1 MDATRG
7 RVAIVGAGMSGL
19 ACGHALTEWGYDVV
33 LFDKSRGPGGRV
45 CTRRR
50 ESARFDHGAQYF
62 TVSDPQFDRVI
73 QRLGDAGVVAPWV
86 GRFGTWTDGSMSV
99 KDSGRPRWV
108 GVPRM
113 SALPKA
119 VAYGLDIRLQRR
131 IVKITTVENMW
142 ALTDDQG
149 GVASGFD
156 WVVVTCPGPQAQSL
170 IPVASPLYG
179 VAGGF
184 DYQPCWAAM
193 IGFESPVQWG
203 YDGVALDHD
212 VLAWVARDSSKPGR
226 GDGERWVL
234 HAQPGWSRMNVDT
247 EPEGVL
253 RALRAAFREVSGG
266 LPAETAV
273 GGIHRWLYARST
285 QVGSRPVNLDP
296 SLRLGLCGDGA
307 SGARLEQAWL
317 SGIELARGIAEQ

>member
-1 MDATRG
+1 MDSIRG
-7 RVAIVGAGMSGL
+7 RVAIVGAGVSGL
-19 ACGHALTEWGYDVV
+19 SCAQALVEWGYEVV

-62 TVSDPQFDRVI
+62 TVSDPQFDRVV
-73 QRLGDAGVVAPWV
+73 QRLVDAGVVAPWV
-86 GRFGTWTDGSMSV
+86 GRFGTWADGSVSV
-99 KDSGRPRWV
+99 QDSGRPRWV

-113 SALPKA
+113 SSLARA
-119 VAYGLDIRLQRR
+119 AGDGLDIRLQSR
-131 IVKITTVENMW
+131 IIDINRLENKW
-142 ALTDDQG
+142 TLTDEQG
-149 GVASGFD
+149 TTSSGFD

-184 DYQPCWAAM
+184 DYQPCWAALLA
-193 IGFESPVQWG
+193 FESPVPWA
-203 YDGVALDHD
+203 YDGVSLDHN

-226 GDGERWVL
+226 GDGDRWVL
-234 HAQPGWSRMNVDT
+234 HAQPGWSRTNVAT
-247 EPEGVL
+247 EPEVAL
-253 RALRAAFREVSGG
+253 SVLRAAFREVSGG
-266 LPAETAV
+266 LPTETAA

-285 QVGSRPVNLDP
+285 HVGSRPVNLDR
-296 SLRLGLCGDGA
+296 SRRLGLCGDGA

-317 SGIELARGIAEQ
+317 SGIEMAKVITEL